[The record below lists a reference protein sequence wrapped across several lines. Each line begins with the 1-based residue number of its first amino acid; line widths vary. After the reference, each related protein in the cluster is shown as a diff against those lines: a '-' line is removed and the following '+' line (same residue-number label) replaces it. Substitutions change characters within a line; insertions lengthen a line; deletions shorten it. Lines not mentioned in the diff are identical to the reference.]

1 MLLPYLDSNIVKETD
16 DKNDDGDLK
25 STKNLKP
32 SINKM
37 TQSGVIWKTV

>member
-16 DKNDDGDLK
+16 KNDDGELK
-25 STKNLKP
+25 SSKNLKP

-37 TQSGVIWKTV
+37 SQSGIIWKTV